1 MNFVLYE
8 IYCRNDLEYTH
19 ERRGELQKYLQAL
32 FKTNG
37 KLLVQSSKS
46 LHIFLEFNQLVDFM
60 ASQREMLS
68 ISEGESSPPGT
79 TDVNSDFG
87 CDSEDVDR
95 NDEMHKSDQ
104 SSPQSVGKERSGS
117 IFDMFSMSTGSE
129 DLDSLPGVD
138 KDTITTA
145 GGLNHAADIPP
156 LKSCLKE
163 SKYGSGDSPVA
174 IPEKKE
180 QKKIDEVRR
189 NSGGIDAFEE
199 LKDFVKILIL

>member
-1 MNFVLYE
+1 MLYE

-79 TDVNSDFG
+79 TDVNSDFD
-87 CDSEDVDR
+87 CESEDVDR

-129 DLDSLPGVD
+129 DLDTLPGAD
-138 KDTITTA
+138 KDTRITA
-145 GGLNHAADIPP
+145 GGLNHADIPP